1 MKKFYSI
8 SLILVCA
15 ISSNSFAA
23 SFDCS
28 KAKLPT
34 EKQICQVRQ
43 LNDAD
48 VKMTTVYNIVLRAVP
63 MGSRDAEKGLQ
74 YQWLKQRNQCAAN
87 TRCIVKAYQTRQTH
101 LDEIINQR
109 VISQGPF

>member
-1 MKKFYSI
+1 MRTTYYLFACI
-8 SLILVCA
+8 CLCFT
-15 ISSNSFAA
+15 SSSFAA
-23 SFDCS
+23 SFDCN
-28 KAKLPT
+28 KARLAT

-48 VKMTTVYNIVLRAVP
+48 VKMATVYNIVLRAVP

-87 TRCIVKAYQTRQTH
+87 TGCIAKAYQVRQMH

-109 VISQGPF
+109 VLSQGPF